1 MCHPVRPRMTQL
13 TVEGEGCL
21 RLVLIDTTW
30 SLPLE
35 DDLPFHLKDR
45 DPARYVS
52 HTGKLFRVHWP
63 KGLAK
68 GPPIHIFFI
77 SDRPGSLTHTLPC
90 SFTRSQSLIHS
101 VTKQAQ
107 NMRSHTYPCAL
118 ANTRRILLDFQDGG
132 IG

>member
-1 MCHPVRPRMTQL
+1 MTQL

-68 GPPIHIFFI
+68 GPPIHIFFYF
-77 SDRPGSLTHTLPC
+77 RPPWFTHSHAPMFIYSLTIID
-90 SFTRSQSLIHS
+90 SLSHKTG
-101 VTKQAQ
+101 TK
-107 NMRSHTYPCAL
+107 YAL
-118 ANTRRILLDFQDGG
+118 AHISMCLGKHAKDTA
-132 IG
+132 